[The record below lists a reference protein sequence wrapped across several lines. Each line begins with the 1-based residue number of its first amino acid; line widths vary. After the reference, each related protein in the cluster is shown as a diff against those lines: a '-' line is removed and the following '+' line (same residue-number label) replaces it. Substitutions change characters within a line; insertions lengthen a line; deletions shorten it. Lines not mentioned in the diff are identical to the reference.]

1 MDLQHFVRRLGA
13 IPFKGGPFKGGPFK
27 GGHIDPCQKSLRAPI
42 ISTRINNVG
51 RIAPMHG
58 KFLPSL
64 G

>member
-27 GGHIDPCQKSLRAPI
+27 WGHIDPCQKSLRAPI

>member
-13 IPFKGGPFKGGPFK
+13 IPFKGGPFK